1 MPNSS
6 ERKNLLKDNFYY
18 SLKERLSFA
27 QEYAINCSNRLRQ
40 VEIDKKSDY
49 EFFQQNKLLY
59 IFEEIL
65 NLPLNLL
72 RSYKITK
79 LKINLK
85 KCLADIKVMQEEIKI
100 YENKR

>member
-1 MPNSS
+1 MI
-6 ERKNLLKDNFYY
+6 KDNFYY

-27 QEYAINCSNRLRQ
+27 QEYAINCSNKLRQ

-49 EFFQQNKLLY
+49 EFFQHNKILY
-59 IFEEIL
+59 IFEEII

-79 LKINLK
+79 IKINLK
-85 KCLADIKVMQEEIKI
+85 KCLVDIKVMQRELNN
-100 YENKR
+100 YE

>member
-1 MPNSS
+1 M
-6 ERKNLLKDNFYY
+6 LKDNFYY

-27 QEYAINCSNRLRQ
+27 QEYAINCSNKLHQ

-49 EFFQQNKLLY
+49 EFFQHNKILY
-59 IFEEIL
+59 IFEEII

-79 LKINLK
+79 IKINLK
-85 KCLADIKVMQEEIKI
+85 KCLADIKVMQRELNN
-100 YENKR
+100 YEPNN

>member
-1 MPNSS
+1 MI
-6 ERKNLLKDNFYY
+6 KDNFYY

-27 QEYAINCSNRLRQ
+27 QEYAINCSNKLRQ

-49 EFFQQNKLLY
+49 EFFQHNKILY
-59 IFEEIL
+59 IFEEII

-79 LKINLK
+79 MKINLK
-85 KCLADIKVMQEEIKI
+85 NV
-100 YENKR
+100 

>member
-6 ERKNLLKDNFYY
+6 QRKNLLKDNFYY

-40 VEIDKKSDY
+40 VEIDKKGDY

-59 IFEEIL
+59 MFEEII

-72 RSYKITK
+72 RSYKIAK
-79 LKINLK
+79 MKINLK
-85 KCLADIKVMQEEIKI
+85 KCLADIKVMQREINN
-100 YENKR
+100 YEQ

>member
-1 MPNSS
+1 M
-6 ERKNLLKDNFYY
+6 LKDNFYY

-27 QEYAINCSNRLRQ
+27 QEYAINCSNKLRQ

-49 EFFQQNKLLY
+49 EFFQNNKILY
-59 IFEEIL
+59 IFEEII

-79 LKINLK
+79 MKINLK
-85 KCLADIKVMQEEIKI
+85 KCLTDIKVMQQELSKYDNTKIKK
-100 YENKR
+100 NS